1 MSSSPAL
8 APGVPANYYRK
19 IFEAEESHWWFRGM
33 RSISAALLGERLLRP
48 GQSVLDAGC
57 GTGGFLRWAIDRGSF
72 AAAAGVDLASTAIA
86 LAKERLPEA
95 DLQTAALKSLPY
107 PDASFDL
114 VISNDV
120 LQHIQIDDVGQ
131 SLGELRRVLVPGGT
145 LLLRTNGARTSRHER
160 DDWRVYDR
168 QELIATV
175 ERAGLACERVT
186 YANSAL
192 SLLGALRGRSPAAPS
207 DRRDGIPQRE
217 PSRIATAVG
226 TTLLTAEAQWLAR
239 PRRTLPYGHT
249 LFAVACPA

>member
-131 SLGELRRVLVPGGT
+131 SLGGP
-145 LLLRTNGARTSRHER
+145 
-160 DDWRVYDR
+160 
-168 QELIATV
+168 
-175 ERAGLACERVT
+175 AG
-186 YANSAL
+186 
-192 SLLGALRGRSPAAPS
+192 P
-207 DRRDGIPQRE
+207 
-217 PSRIATAVG
+217 
-226 TTLLTAEAQWLAR
+226 R
-239 PRRTLPYGHT
+239 PRRNIAASHERRAYL
-249 LFAVACPA
+249 AA